1 MTRGEF
7 LLQRLK
13 DECSMYRV
21 ISIVCFVAA
30 AASIALMVAVV
41 ATGKPEGLIPFA
53 GMFLFFI
60 TYGLTGKKQS
70 EGLAAVIDEVGD
82 DPKAIVERH
91 DLSKSTVLTI
101 VNMQRPVKEYLQQFI
116 AYGSCALMMLVLG
129 ILLIV
134 FTQEYGEPVFW
145 GFSALILLG
154 ALWLGVLAFQAIRN
168 WRAAKQLEAISE
180 Y

>member
-13 DECSMYRV
+13 DECGMYRV
-21 ISIVCFVAA
+21 ISIVCFAA
-30 AASIALMVAVV
+30 AIASVALMIAVV
-41 ATGKPEGLIPFA
+41 ATGKPEGVIPFA
-53 GMFLFFI
+53 GMLIFFI
-60 TYGLTGKKQS
+60 TYGLMSKKQC
-70 EGLAAVIDEVGD
+70 EGLAEVLDEVGN

-101 VNMQRPVKEYLQQFI
+101 VSLQRPVKEYLQASI
-116 AYGSCALMMLVLG
+116 AYGSCALLMLGLGILMLVL
-129 ILLIV
+129 
-134 FTQEYGEPVFW
+134 TKDEGEPILW
-145 GFSALILLG
+145 GLSALVFLG
-154 ALWLGVLAFQAIRN
+154 ALWLGVLGFQAVRN